1 MIQNLTSKIQN
12 LQQHS
17 GFMKYF
23 RNTSWLFGE
32 KILRMVV
39 GLFVGIWVAR
49 YLGPEQFGLF
59 SYAQSFVGLFTV
71 FITLGLDAIVVKE
84 LLNKNDDNNILMG
97 TTFFL
102 KFIGFII
109 MFFIIMIAVQFTNNE
124 NLANILIYI
133 VAFSVVFQSFNVID
147 FYFQSKVLSKYVV
160 FSNSIS
166 LFISSIIKILL
177 ILNEAPLIA
186 FAIVM
191 TIDTFILALGLIY
204 FYKKQGLEFKSW
216 RFSSAKAKYLLK
228 QSWPMILSGI
238 AISLYMKIDQIMIA
252 NILDNESVG
261 YYAVA
266 VKFSELWLFI
276 TVAITNSLF
285 PAIINAKKTSEALY
299 LQRIEN
305 LYRLLVSISLAISVF
320 IYLFAEYIVLY
331 TFGEEYKDA
340 IVLLQL
346 YVWSIIF
353 VFLNN
358 GSWKWYISENL
369 QHIATIRL
377 FIGAFVNILL
387 NYFWIKS
394 YGLIGAVYATLI
406 SYAIATYFGNLLSKK
421 TIVNFNMQTK
431 AIFTFYKIK
440 GIR

>member
-1 MIQNLTSKIQN
+1 
-12 LQQHS
+12 
-17 GFMKYF
+17 MKYF
-23 RNTSWLFGE
+23 KNTSWLFAE
-32 KILRMVV
+32 KIIRMVV

-84 LLNKNDDNNILMG
+84 LLKNNKDNHILMG

-102 KFIGFII
+102 KLIGFII
-109 MFFIIMIAVQFTNNE
+109 MFITMIIAVQFTNND

-166 LFISSIIKILL
+166 LFISSIVKILL

-216 RFSSAKAKYLLK
+216 RFSSTKAKYLLK

-238 AISLYMKIDQIMIA
+238 AISLYMKIDQTMIA

-299 LQRIEN
+299 IERIEN
-305 LYRLLVSISLAISVF
+305 LYRLLVSISLIISVF
-320 IYLFAEYIVLY
+320 IYLFADYIVLY
-331 TFGEEYKDA
+331 TYGEQYRDS

-369 QHIATIRL
+369 QYIATIRL

-421 TIVNFNMQTK
+421 TIVNFKMQTK
-431 AIFTFYKIK
+431 SIFTFYKIK